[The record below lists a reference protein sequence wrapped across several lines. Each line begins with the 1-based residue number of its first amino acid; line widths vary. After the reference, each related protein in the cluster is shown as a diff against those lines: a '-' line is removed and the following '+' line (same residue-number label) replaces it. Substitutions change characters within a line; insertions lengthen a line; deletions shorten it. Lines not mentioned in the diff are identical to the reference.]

1 MSVASNTHSNLS
13 HSIVRPTG
21 SIANLI
27 YSRYIIVLILIMTN
41 VKVASQV
48 FVNYER
54 SSCLPFGVC
63 DMLVAL
69 DEVTGEGLYGKDREQ
84 LAQE

>member
-1 MSVASNTHSNLS
+1 
-13 HSIVRPTG
+13 
-21 SIANLI
+21 
-27 YSRYIIVLILIMTN
+27 MTN